1 MLTANLDGER
11 IFFLCRRAYVFLGS
25 EEGFGG
31 NLLHHHHPSRA
42 NVIDSDDA
50 EQTEGGVVERSW
62 KKTFRVRRLKNLS
75 ACLETLLASSHSS
88 WSAGWSSGGGRQC

>member
-1 MLTANLDGER
+1 MSTCVC
-11 IFFLCRRAYVFLGS
+11 FFGKRG
-25 EEGFGG
+25 GFWGD
-31 NLLHHHHPSRA
+31 LLLHHHPSRA

-88 WSAGWSSGGGRQC
+88 SWSSAGWSSGGGRQC